1 MSHQGRAALGRGRT
15 RNTAQAG
22 PGQAGP
28 PVSTPHISMAS
39 LHTLT
44 HAQSALISYQALVQ
58 SQSKMKN

>member
-15 RNTAQAG
+15 RHTAQAG

-44 HAQSALISYQALVQ
+44 HAQSALIS
-58 SQSKMKN
+58 